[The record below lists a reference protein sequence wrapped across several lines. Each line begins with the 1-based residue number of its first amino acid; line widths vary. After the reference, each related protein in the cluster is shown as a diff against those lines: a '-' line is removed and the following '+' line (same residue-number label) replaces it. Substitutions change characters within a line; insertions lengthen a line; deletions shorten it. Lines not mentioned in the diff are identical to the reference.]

1 MSPVPEGLEHGP
13 PARCAR
19 PEPAS
24 ACNQRGPQKRQE
36 LTSVE
41 RLLEDVRFAVLE
53 QRHIIEQRTERG
65 AAKGPGL

>member
-1 MSPVPEGLEHGP
+1 M
-13 PARCAR
+13 
-19 PEPAS
+19 
-24 ACNQRGPQKRQE
+24 
-36 LTSVE
+36 E